1 MQKFI
6 KLLVLTSCIFLALV
20 KTSGAQIFVQN
31 AVQRTQ
37 VHVSAQK
44 DIALSDDSSKSGLE
58 QKETNLKIHLSAHV
72 LGDINGSALVFL
84 PLGTES
90 GFSISIIGNV
100 LSGNPSS
107 IYRPP
112 RLV

>member
-6 KLLVLTSCIFLALV
+6 KLLVLTSCIFFALI

-37 VHVSAQK
+37 VFLSAQK
-44 DIALSDDSSKSGLE
+44 DIALPDDSSKSGLK
-58 QKETNLKIHLSAHV
+58 QKEPNLKIHLSAHV
-72 LGDINGSALVFL
+72 LGDINSNSLAFL
-84 PLGTES
+84 SPGTES